1 MLEILKQA
9 LRPMD
14 CLIFVAAV
22 ILFTQMNYAELTTI
36 DIVYIATFAIW
47 MVLLAIRI
55 FLLARKG

>member
-1 MLEILKQA
+1 
-9 LRPMD
+9 MD